1 MNPFFPVYANES
13 DIFDYPMI
21 DFELQRSKLILISF
35 HVKKTLIQENFNL
48 LTVFT
53 PKKSKSI

>member
-1 MNPFFPVYANES
+1 MNQFFPVYANET

-35 HVKKTLIQENFNL
+35 HGQENSNSRK
-48 LTVFT
+48 V
-53 PKKSKSI
+53 